1 MIELKNV
8 SFNYGEETKQKG
20 ILNID
25 LKILQGEFVVITG
38 GSGCGKTTITRLIN
52 GLIPN
57 YYDGKLSGNVIVEG
71 KEVTKIPIYDTAKK
85 VGSVFQNPR
94 SQFFNVDTTSEL
106 AFAPENQG
114 TPAEEIKRRI
124 YNTVEDF
131 KIHDLMDRSIFKL
144 SGGEKQKIACAS
156 VSVAGTDIVV
166 LDEPS
171 SNLDADA
178 IKDLKKVL
186 ERWKKDGKNI
196 IIAEHR
202 LYFLKELAD
211 RMIIMKDGK
220 IMEEIC
226 GDKIRLMSI
235 METRAK
241 GLRPLCIEELTYTN
255 DTERYHNDKM
265 KISNFNF
272 MYKDGQCGINIGD
285 LTFNK
290 SSVVAVIGHNGAGKS
305 TFARCL
311 CGLERTCNGI
321 LINGE
326 QKHKNKGRIKNCYMV
341 MQDVN
346 HQLFTESVL
355 DEVILSMS
363 DKNNMSEEDKRKASR
378 QILRSM
384 DLVEYEDVHPMAL
397 SGGQKQRVAIASAIA
412 SDRNIIIFD
421 EPTSGLDY
429 LHMNQVAD
437 NLKKLSKMKKTVF
450 VITHDPELILNC
462 CTDVLHLEDGK
473 VVEIYELNKDSEEK
487 LKQFFI
493 EKTVNINTA

>member
-1 MIELKNV
+1 MIEFKNV

-57 YYDGKLSGNVIVEG
+57 YYEGKLSGNVIIEG
-71 KEVTKIPIYDTAKK
+71 IDIYKTPIYDTAKK

-106 AFAPENQG
+106 AFASENQG
-114 TPAEEIKRRI
+114 MPAEEIKRRI
-124 YNTVEDF
+124 YNTIEDF

-178 IKDLKKVL
+178 IEDLKKVL
-186 ERWKKDGKNI
+186 EIWKSNGKTI

-202 LYFLKELAD
+202 LYFLKELVD

-220 IMEEIC
+220 ITEEISR
-226 GDKIRLMSI
+226 DEIRFMSI
-235 METRAK
+235 KETREK
-241 GLRPLCIEELTYTN
+241 GLRSLCIDELTYTN
-255 DTERYHNDKM
+255 DLCRHHNADIKM
-265 KISNFNF
+265 SDFYYT
-272 MYKDGQCGINIGD
+272 YKDGQRGINID
-285 LTFNK
+285 TLEIK
-290 SSVVAVIGHNGAGKS
+290 ESAVVAVIGHNGAGKS

-311 CGLERTCNGI
+311 CGLEKSCKGI
-321 LINGE
+321 LYDGKE
-326 QKHKNKGRIKNCYMV
+326 KYRNKGRIKNCYMV

-355 DEVILSMS
+355 DEVIVSMS
-363 DKNNMSEEDKRKASR
+363 HIKEMSEQDKRKIAVE
-378 QILRSM
+378 ILRSM
-384 DLVEYEDVHPMAL
+384 DLAKYEEFHPMAL

-412 SDRNIIIFD
+412 SDRKFIIFD
-421 EPTSGLDY
+421 EPTSGLDFE
-429 LHMNQVAD
+429 HMNQVAD
-437 NLKKLSKMKKTVF
+437 NLKNLSKIKKTIF

-462 CTDVLHLEDGK
+462 CTDVVHLENGK
-473 VVEIYELNKDSEEK
+473 VEEIYELNKNSEEK
-487 LKQFFI
+487 LKSFFI
-493 EKTVNINTA
+493 EKTAKVHR

>member
-8 SFNYGEETKQKG
+8 SFNYGEETKQNG

-25 LKILQGEFVVITG
+25 LKILKGEFIVITG

-57 YYDGKLSGNVIVEG
+57 YYEGKLSGTVIIEG
-71 KEVTKIPIYDTAKK
+71 NEVTKAPIYDTAKK
-85 VGSVFQNPR
+85 VSSVFQNPK

-114 TPAEEIKRRI
+114 ITVEEIKRRI
-124 YNTVEDF
+124 YSTVEDF
-131 KIHDLMDRSIFKL
+131 KIHALMDRSIFKL

-156 VSVAGTDIVV
+156 VSVAGTEIVV

-178 IKDLKKVL
+178 IEDLKKVL
-186 ERWKKDGKNI
+186 QIWKDKGKTI

-202 LYFLKELAD
+202 LYFLRELAD

-220 IMEEIC
+220 ITEEIC

-235 METRAK
+235 RETREK

-255 DTERYHNDKM
+255 DMKRYHNDNIKLSDFYF
-265 KISNFNF
+265 I
-272 MYKDGQCGINIGD
+272 YRDGQHGIHIGD
-285 LTFNK
+285 LTIKENAI
-290 SSVVAVIGHNGAGKS
+290 VAVIGHNGAGKS

-311 CGLERTCNGI
+311 CGLERNCKGI
-321 LINGE
+321 LLDGE
-326 QKHKNKGRIKNCYMV
+326 QKFRNKERIKNCYMV

-363 DKNNMSEEDKRKASR
+363 HKKTMSEEDKRKAAGE
-378 QILRSM
+378 ILRSM
-384 DLVEYEDVHPMAL
+384 DLAQYEDVHPMAL

-412 SDRNIIIFD
+412 SDRKIIIFD

-429 LHMNQVAD
+429 AHMNQVAD
-437 NLKKLSKMKKTVF
+437 NLKKLSKMEKTVF
-450 VITHDPELILNC
+450 VITHDSELILNC
-462 CTDVLHLEDGK
+462 CTDVLHLESGK
-473 VVEIYELNKDSEEK
+473 VIETYELNKDSEEK

-493 EKTVNINTA
+493 EETVNMHTA